1 MLFFKTCV
9 YEFCLWTAFAVRLSM
24 SCFVELCNTVF
35 LPSSLHKEMAY
46 TDSSSPKGIVA
57 PSPWEGMEQVGQD
70 VYFLSLWNW
79 LQLGARVLNT
89 AYEHCNSHDGCL
101 QTLMPHIFFTV
112 NRLYPVEAR
121 AHTVPLNRQTPCQH
135 WDRHLLLGSGAS
147 VPYLC
152 TVTSAAA
159 GARWTVLLS
168 VHSQGRPQFS
178 LLCPT

>member
-9 YEFCLWTAFAVRLSM
+9 DELCLWTAFAVRLSM
-24 SCFVELCNTVF
+24 SCFVELCNTVP

-79 LQLGARVLNT
+79 LQLGAK
-89 AYEHCNSHDGCL
+89 HCSLRDGCL
-101 QTLMPHIFFTV
+101 QMLMPHILFTV

-121 AHTVPLNRQTPCQH
+121 EHTVPLNRHTPCQH
-135 WDRHLLLGSGAS
+135 WDRHLLLGSGAQ
-147 VPYLC
+147 YL
-152 TVTSAAA
+152 TS
-159 GARWTVLLS
+159 
-168 VHSQGRPQFS
+168 PQ
-178 LLCPT
+178 